1 MKCVENMRVL
11 FLLSHFLD
19 GGIDTILLQYLKGLV
34 KMPGFSVSL
43 AINVRMNELEVFRNQ
58 IPPEVKVEYLVD
70 QPYLCN
76 PRIAKLKGK
85 MSILSKLLDNSF
97 NKIIRRRK
105 IQAGINKL
113 AQSHDL
119 LVDFDASQSEYLTKC
134 PIPTIAWLHF
144 SMRKLNEV
152 KPLKTQRILKQL
164 NQYTRIVTICE
175 AMRNELSEMAPNLAS
190 KLTTIYNPIDQT
202 SIVLK
207 SEASV
212 NFPDP
217 YILTVCR
224 LNEDQKDVS
233 TLIRAYAQTNITEKL
248 VIIGKGKDEDIL
260 KKLARDLNV
269 EDRVY
274 FAGFHENPYPWI
286 RKSKAFVLSSKYEGF
301 GIVLVEAMYLNI
313 PVISSNCPVGPS
325 EILDNGSAGLLVPPE
340 DCTAMANAITQIT
353 TDDNL
358 RRELTQKAAKRADL
372 FTFDSQLTKMINLF
386 SFAE

>member
-1 MKCVENMRVL
+1 MRVL

-34 KMPGFSVSL
+34 KMPGFTVSL
-43 AINVRMNELEVFRNQ
+43 AISVRMNELEVFRNQ
-58 IPPEVKVEYLVD
+58 IPSEVKVEYLVD

-85 MSILSKLLDNSF
+85 ISAISKLWDSSIHN
-97 NKIIRRRK
+97 IIRRRK
-105 IQAGINKL
+105 IQSGINKL

-119 LVDFDASQSEYLTKC
+119 VVDFDASQSEYLTNC

-144 SMRKLNEV
+144 SMHKLNEV
-152 KPLKTQRILKQL
+152 EPLKTQQIIKQL
-164 NQYTRIVTICE
+164 SQYTRIVTICE
-175 AMRNELSEMAPNLAS
+175 AMRNELSEMAPNLAP

-207 SEASV
+207 SEASID
-212 NFPDP
+212 FPDP
-217 YILTVCR
+217 YILTICR

-233 TLIRAYAQTNITEKL
+233 TLIRAYAQTDIAEKL
-248 VIIGKGKDEDIL
+248 VIIGKGKDEEML
-260 KKLARDLNV
+260 KKLTRDLKI
-269 EDRVY
+269 EDRVF

-286 RKSKAFVLSSKYEGF
+286 RQSKAFVLSSKYEGF

-313 PVISSNCPVGPS
+313 PVISSNCPVGPA
-325 EILDNGSAGLLVPPE
+325 EILDNGRSGILVPPG
-340 DCTAMANAITQIT
+340 DCSAMANAISQIT
-353 TDDNL
+353 TDNNL
-358 RRELTQKAAKRADL
+358 RRELTQKAAKRADI

>member
-1 MKCVENMRVL
+1 MKCVDNMRVL

-34 KMPGFSVSL
+34 KMPGFTVSL
-43 AINVRMNELEVFRNQ
+43 AISVRMNELEVFRNQ
-58 IPPEVKVEYLVD
+58 IPSEVKVEYLVD

-85 MSILSKLLDNSF
+85 ISAVSKLWDNSIHS
-97 NKIIRRRK
+97 IIRRHK
-105 IQAGINKL
+105 IQSGINKL

-119 LVDFDASQSEYLTKC
+119 IVDFDASQSEYLTKC

-152 KPLKTQRILKQL
+152 EPLKTQQIIKQL
-164 NQYTRIVTICE
+164 DQYTRIVTICE
-175 AMRNELSEMAPNLAS
+175 AMRTELSEMAPNLAS

-207 SEASV
+207 SEDPID
-212 NFPDP
+212 FHDP
-217 YILTVCR
+217 YILTICR

-233 TLIRAYAQTNITEKL
+233 TLIRAYAQTNISEKL
-248 VIIGKGKDEDIL
+248 VIIGKGKDEDTL
-260 KKLARDLNV
+260 KKLTHDLKIA
-269 EDRVY
+269 DRVY
-274 FAGFHENPYPWI
+274 FAGFHENPYPWL

-313 PVISSNCPVGPS
+313 PVISSNCPVGPA
-325 EILDNGSAGLLVPPE
+325 EILDSGQAGLLVPPG
-340 DCTAMANAITQIT
+340 DHIAMADAITQIT
-353 TDDNL
+353 TDNSL
-358 RRELTQKAAKRADL
+358 RKELTKKATKRADL